1 MARQLRVNESV
12 EQRLPQL
19 KIDPPVAAGV
29 YTYEVVVVDV
39 LDVESAPESIVV
51 RVS

>member
-12 EQRLPQL
+12 EQRQPQL
-19 KIDPPVAAGV
+19 KIDPPVAAGS
-29 YTYEVVVVDV
+29 YTYELVVVDV